1 MRKKKENKR
10 EMNGNLEARGVEWYR
25 EKIVEMVGQIDN
37 EKFLRRIYIIIS
49 DNMKVKPE

>member
-10 EMNGNLEARGVEWYR
+10 EMDKNLDVRGVEWYR
-25 EKIVEMVGQIDN
+25 GKIVEMIAQIEN